1 MLYTSDNKDGK
12 SYQITLDS
20 VLINNK

>member
-12 SYQITLDS
+12 SYKITLDS